1 MEGLSYDNILG
12 GSEIDNLFTEA
23 NDDIAEEQKKDEGAE
38 ENAPEEKDS
47 TAEEVNPDTLFE
59 EDAPEGVGSG
69 KDKDDNQGAEDADT
83 ASEQG
88 ISPNEHIFSSIAS
101 ACAEEGIFP
110 DLDEET
116 IKKVETAEDFRDL
129 IEAQINAG
137 LDERQKRVSDAL
149 NYGVEPSD
157 IRKYEGTLNY
167 LATIT
172 DASLNEESE
181 KGEQLRRQLIYQDF
195 INKGYTPA
203 KAEKF
208 TKRTI
213 DAGTDIEDAKEALQ
227 SNKEYFQGEYDR
239 LVSNAKVEVE
249 KEAEERKVLVGKMKD
264 SIMKDKQLFGD
275 IEIDSSTRKKAVD
288 NISKPIYKD
297 PETGEYY
304 TALQKYEMEHRADF
318 IKYVGLVYTMT
329 NGFKDFD
336 SFTKGKVKREVKK
349 GLRELESTLRNTKS
363 NSGGNLQLVTNKS
376 GDDNSFIARGLRLD
390 I

>member
-376 GDDNSFIARGLRLD
+376 DDDNSFIARGLRLD

>member
-38 ENAPEEKDS
+38 ENAPEEKNS

-149 NYGVEPSD
+149 NYGIEPSD

-239 LVSNAKVEVE
+239 LVSNAKVEAE

-349 GLRELESTLRNTKS
+349 GLRELEHTLRNTKS

-376 GDDNSFIARGLRLD
+376 DDDNSFIARGLRLD